1 MNPTFTLAP
10 ATTADV
16 LAVLEIINHAKA
28 FLKAAGSTQ
37 WQSGYPN
44 ADTITTDIANEVG
57 WVLKADHQVVGYA
70 AVIVGE
76 DPNYQEID
84 GAWQNTTAP
93 YATIHRIAIS
103 NQYRGQHLGQRF
115 FKLIIDH
122 FAGEGVHN
130 FRVDTFKL
138 NQPMQYVAKSA
149 GFEYRGIIKVVD
161 PVDPARLA
169 FELNL

>member
-28 FLKAAGSTQ
+28 FLK
-37 WQSGYPN
+37 
-44 ADTITTDIANEVG
+44 EVG

-70 AVIVGE
+70 AGIVGE

-138 NQPMQYVAKSA
+138 NQPMQHVAKSA
-149 GFEYRGIIKVVD
+149 GFEYRGINQGGR
-161 PVDPARLA
+161 PG
-169 FELNL
+169 

>member
-122 FAGEGVHN
+122 FAGGAS
-130 FRVDTFKL
+130 TT
-138 NQPMQYVAKSA
+138 SA
-149 GFEYRGIIKVVD
+149 STPSSSTCQCNTWLRA
-161 PVDPARLA
+161 PALSTGGSSRWSTRLTRRA
-169 FELNL
+169 WRLS

>member
-93 YATIHRIAIS
+93 YATIHRITIS
-103 NQYRGQHLGQRF
+103 L
-115 FKLIIDH
+115 
-122 FAGEGVHN
+122 A
-130 FRVDTFKL
+130 
-138 NQPMQYVAKSA
+138 SA
-149 GFEYRGIIKVVD
+149 S
-161 PVDPARLA
+161 LS
-169 FELNL
+169 